1 MKQTVAP
8 DAWLF
13 YTGQNPGIPCFNHD
27 IEPVMDLLTA
37 FPYWGIIIVIIVN
50 AVIVSRMTVHISEQP
65 EEEEGEGGGK

>member
-1 MKQTVAP
+1 
-8 DAWLF
+8 
-13 YTGQNPGIPCFNHD
+13 
-27 IEPVMDLLTA
+27 MDLLTA